1 MALIIKDRV
10 QETSNTT
17 GTGTLTLNGAVTGFQ
32 SFASAIGNGNTTYYG
47 IYANGYSD
55 WEVGVG
61 TVSYTGGVGYLA
73 RTTVLASSNA
83 GSLVNFTEAQL
94 SVWGDMP
101 AIKGMY
107 LDTAGKATS
116 YTLSLPTVSD
126 TMQYTPNSSTPSLSK
141 GLVWYDNNNDSLV
154 YYNNDQE
161 VQIGKQTVFRAY
173 NQTGSTIAA
182 GQIVYVNGTYIGQ
195 YPTIALAQANSLSTS
210 VVIGVTSES
219 ISNNSQG
226 YVIING
232 IVNGV
237 NTSSYSAGADLF
249 LSATTPGALTST
261 APSNPNYSVQ
271 IGICISANT
280 SGSLLIVPEYLSVP
294 ASNVVGTLSN
304 SQLANSAITINGI
317 STSLGGSINV
327 GTITSISGTTNQIT
341 ASTTSGATTLS
352 LPSTVTTGAFV
363 ANETT
368 TGSLNAG
375 AFSYGT
381 LGYSDINILASFSS
395 SVNTYNQIVLQN
407 KNSGATASTNY
418 NVSNDSSTSTTN
430 FGEFGINSSGFT
442 GSGFSTAGWTYLA
455 SASTDIAIGTYG
467 ANAIHFIVGS
477 GSDSATVNG
486 STGVWTFASTI
497 TGSISGNAGTV
508 TNGIYT
514 TGSYAS
520 PSWLTSISGSII
532 SGGTINGGSF

>member
-1 MALIIKDRV
+1 M
-10 QETSNTT
+10 
-17 GTGTLTLNGAVTGFQ
+17 
-32 SFASAIGNGNTTYYG
+32 
-47 IYANGYSD
+47 
-55 WEVGVG
+55 
-61 TVSYTGGVGYLA
+61 
-73 RTTVLASSNA
+73 
-83 GSLVNFTEAQL
+83 
-94 SVWGDMP
+94 
-101 AIKGMY
+101 
-107 LDTAGKATS
+107 
-116 YTLSLPTVSD
+116 
-126 TMQYTPNSSTPSLSK
+126 
-141 GLVWYDNNNDSLV
+141 V

-271 IGICISANT
+271 IGVCISANT

-418 NVSNDSSTSTTN
+418 NVSNDSATSTTN

-467 ANAIHFIVGS
+467 ANAIHFIVGN